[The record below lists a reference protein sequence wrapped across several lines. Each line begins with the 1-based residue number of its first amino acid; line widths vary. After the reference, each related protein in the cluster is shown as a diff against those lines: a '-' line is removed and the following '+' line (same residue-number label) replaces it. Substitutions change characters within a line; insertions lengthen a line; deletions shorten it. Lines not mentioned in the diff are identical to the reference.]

1 MSAAGERLRLAEL
14 LRVHRGRLI
23 AEAGGLAE
31 LPRVLDRLVAR
42 LEAPSGGPAALELPE
57 QPSNLEALITGHRA
71 LRRSLHRVLA
81 GELARVDPAE
91 LDVLH
96 DELDEELIRAASAQA
111 EAERQRAVDA
121 LEDSMP
127 FLAVDKGWRITLV
140 NHAQEK
146 ISGRRREDTVGQVLW
161 DAFPGTK
168 DPGKQYQ
175 AEYHRAMRERV
186 PVYFEEH
193 YQTEDLDAWTA
204 VSAFPA
210 TDGGLNI
217 FYVDV
222 TAQKRAEEAARRREE
237 VYRRIF
243 ESPFLGLLFT
253 DYEGRVLDA
262 NDAFLQL
269 VGYGREELA
278 GGQLHWD
285 ALTPTAWREADAR
298 ALEQLRSA
306 GIASA
311 YEKEYQRRDGRRV
324 PVLVGSTR
332 VESQRQNLT
341 FALDISERK
350 QAENVQ
356 RLFIEVG
363 RLLSESLDVDTLV
376 RTIVRRAVGP
386 LADFCTLDLLDEA
399 GQLRRMEVYGADPAL
414 DEIVQRSRPYP
425 PRVGSKSPMARVL
438 ATGEPLLARMTPEW
452 LDSAAQSPEHRALL
466 AKLAPTA
473 AAIVPLRA
481 RGRML
486 GLLNLGW
493 TRAHPL
499 PTPRDLE
506 LAASVADR
514 AAVALDNALLYREVT
529 LEHERLARS
538 EARLQVKAEVS
549 RMLAES
555 RPGLRAVLQAACE
568 RLSETLGDLSFVRLL
583 SEDGKRLELVTAHSR
598 APEGEALARGF
609 AEDHAWRPEEGPA
622 AQVLRTGRALR
633 LEALSP
639 EQLESFK
646 AGFQRELGPLIDRL
660 APHSLLVIPLRS
672 RERALGALSM
682 IRTTTAA
689 PYTAEDEAFA
699 QELAD
704 RVALGV
710 ENARLLARE
719 QHSRERAE
727 ESLALVDAL
736 LSASPVGVTFYDRA
750 LRLVRANA
758 MIAALAGVP
767 METLAGRAVGEALPA
782 MAPTLEPA
790 LRRVLETGEPVVD
803 LEVTVPMPAAGGAP
817 RALKVNFYPVRTG
830 DGQLQGVGAVLA
842 DVTESKRVEEEL
854 RRAAEFRE
862 RFLGIVSHDL
872 RNPINAIK
880 MSATLLQRAD
890 DLPDRLGKPVARIHA
905 SADRISRMIS
915 ELLDFTRGRL
925 GGGIPIAP
933 QPGDLLALVR
943 QVLEEMELTHPG
955 RVLALRAHGHFEGE
969 WDPDRL
975 AQVVSNLAGN
985 ALRYSPADTPVTVTL
1000 SEQGA
1005 EVELAVHNAGAPISP
1020 NILPHVFNPFRRGT
1034 AQAERSPEGLG
1045 LGLFI
1050 VQEIVH
1056 AHGGTIAVRSTKE
1069 AGTTFTVRLPRRR

>member
-1 MSAAGERLRLAEL
+1 MQGAAAPVSAAGERLRLAEL
-14 LRVHRGRLI
+14 LRAHRGRLI

-31 LPRVLDRLVAR
+31 LTRVLDRLVAR

-96 DELDEELIRAASAQA
+96 DELDEGLIRAASAQA
-111 EAERQRAVDA
+111 EAERQRA
-121 LEDSMP
+121 
-127 FLAVDKGWRITLV
+127 
-140 NHAQEK
+140 
-146 ISGRRREDTVGQVLW
+146 
-161 DAFPGTK
+161 
-168 DPGKQYQ
+168 
-175 AEYHRAMRERV
+175 
-186 PVYFEEH
+186 
-193 YQTEDLDAWTA
+193 
-204 VSAFPA
+204 
-210 TDGGLNI
+210 
-217 FYVDV
+217 
-222 TAQKRAEEAARRREE
+222 
-237 VYRRIF
+237 
-243 ESPFLGLLFT
+243 
-253 DYEGRVLDA
+253 
-262 NDAFLQL
+262 
-269 VGYGREELA
+269 
-278 GGQLHWD
+278 
-285 ALTPTAWREADAR
+285 
-298 ALEQLRSA
+298 
-306 GIASA
+306 
-311 YEKEYQRRDGRRV
+311 
-324 PVLVGSTR
+324 
-332 VESQRQNLT
+332 
-341 FALDISERK
+341 
-350 QAENVQ
+350 
-356 RLFIEVG
+356 
-363 RLLSESLDVDTLV
+363 
-376 RTIVRRAVGP
+376 
-386 LADFCTLDLLDEA
+386 
-399 GQLRRMEVYGADPAL
+399 
-414 DEIVQRSRPYP
+414 
-425 PRVGSKSPMARVL
+425 
-438 ATGEPLLARMTPEW
+438 
-452 LDSAAQSPEHRALL
+452 
-466 AKLAPTA
+466 
-473 AAIVPLRA
+473 
-481 RGRML
+481 
-486 GLLNLGW
+486 
-493 TRAHPL
+493 
-499 PTPRDLE
+499 
-506 LAASVADR
+506 
-514 AAVALDNALLYREVT
+514 
-529 LEHERLARS
+529 
-538 EARLQVKAEVS
+538 
-549 RMLAES
+549 
-555 RPGLRAVLQAACE
+555 
-568 RLSETLGDLSFVRLL
+568 
-583 SEDGKRLELVTAHSR
+583 
-598 APEGEALARGF
+598 
-609 AEDHAWRPEEGPA
+609 
-622 AQVLRTGRALR
+622 
-633 LEALSP
+633 
-639 EQLESFK
+639 
-646 AGFQRELGPLIDRL
+646 
-660 APHSLLVIPLRS
+660 
-672 RERALGALSM
+672 
-682 IRTTTAA
+682 
-689 PYTAEDEAFA
+689 
-699 QELAD
+699 
-704 RVALGV
+704 
-710 ENARLLARE
+710 
-719 QHSRERAE
+719 
-727 ESLALVDAL
+727 VDAL

-955 RVLALRAHGHFEGE
+955 RMLALRAHGHFEGE

-985 ALRYSPADTPVTVTL
+985 ALRYGPADTPVTVTL

-1020 NILPHVFNPFRRGT
+1020 NILPHVFDPFRRGT